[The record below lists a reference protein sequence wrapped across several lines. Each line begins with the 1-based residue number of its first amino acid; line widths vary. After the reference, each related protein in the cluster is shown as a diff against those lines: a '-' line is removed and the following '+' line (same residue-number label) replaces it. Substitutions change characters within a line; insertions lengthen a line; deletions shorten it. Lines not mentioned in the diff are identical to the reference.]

1 MRNGNTP
8 LGAVLQSEAG
18 AVRACRKIPMGIL
31 PQHNLQ
37 RRGASGYALR
47 GRNSRLRVPRVKGFE
62 CVRRLSVY
70 VLACAAIFMVCR
82 VAVCVLRLFRRAK
95 KSGNAVTP
103 SLYEAGFIF
112 YPRRCLFVGRSWRL
126 SFATAVMGRVPL

>member
-31 PQHNLQ
+31 PQHSLR
-37 RRGASGYALR
+37 RRGAIGLSLR
-47 GRNSRLRVPRVKGFE
+47 GRNSRLRDPRVKGFE
-62 CVRRLSVY
+62 CARRLSVY
-70 VLACAAIFMVCR
+70 VLACAAIFV
-82 VAVCVLRLFRRAK
+82 VAVSLSVFYLCYRRAK

-103 SLYEAGFIF
+103 SLYEAGVIF
-112 YPRRCLFVGRSWRL
+112 FVRKVCSFRRFPPY
-126 SFATAVMGRVPL
+126 ADVPPDYKAL